1 MIWKERKPTTPE
13 KEKVFRCS
21 RTDDKS
27 VVRFRN
33 PWNRRGV
40 AYKGK
45 GSGSAPV
52 PFQSPVPFLP
62 CPGSSARLPLRPAS
76 RGFLPLRQPFR
87 LRHDP
92 PAPAFLTF
100 PRAPPVSRSL
110 QRDGTPGTE
119 AQPRLLQYLLPL
131 FILCRFKEP
140 FTAVGTTC
148 DPGGPF
154 FGPGSAAGAAAFC
167 RKSRADTA
175 FQKNKF

>member
-27 VVRFRN
+27 IVRFRN

-52 PFQSPVPFLP
+52 PF
-62 CPGSSARLPLRPAS
+62 PAS
-76 RGFLPLRQPFR
+76 LGPPLSLQPG
-87 LRHDP
+87 LSSSP
-92 PAPAFLTF
+92 PAF
-100 PRAPPVSRSL
+100 PHPPRSPRSCLPHLSPRSPRSPVSRSL

-119 AQPRLLQYLLPL
+119 AQPRLLQYPLPL